1 MTKAITDSREP
12 QTMEQE
18 TARAQARTAEQL
30 ARGAHAEQTDKAGRP
45 YVEHLAR
52 VAGRMEDDG
61 GRAVAWLHDVIED
74 TTASAEDLA
83 RSGIERSI
91 VDDVEA
97 LTRAPHERYAGYIE
111 RLREHGSAR
120 AVAVKLAD
128 LSDHLEHSPEAIGRD
143 LKRRYRHARKRL
155 TSATALR

>member
-1 MTKAITDSREP
+1 MNEER
-12 QTMEQE
+12 
-18 TARAQARTAEQL
+18 ARAQAHTAEQL
-30 ARGAHAEQTDKAGRP
+30 AREAHADQTDKAGRP
-45 YVEHLAR
+45 YAEHLAR
-52 VAGRMEDDG
+52 VAGRMDDDG

-74 TTASAEDLA
+74 TTATAEDLA
-83 RSGIERSI
+83 RAGIGRDVIE
-91 VDDVEA
+91 DVEA

-120 AVAVKLAD
+120 AVAVKQAD

-155 TSATALR
+155 ASATALR